1 MDVRNQSLMSGVTYG
16 QRRRDGGQ
24 VDWTAPN
31 RGKYPVS
38 HVDTFLNR
46 YTSLASVY
54 RDYDEALLDDR
65 SNARFMRNDVGIREC
80 LDSRQRSVA
89 LLNWHIEPE
98 NSSSADQ
105 REFCSMLEAI
115 CRRISHFTEYRRNCQ
130 HAIWYGKYGIQHRW
144 GAQIVN
150 NKSVWM
156 PTPRHQDDW
165 GWKPLNGDKLV
176 FRQRRPDRPLQ
187 PGEYEGQVG
196 IRVGNRYSVGDV
208 INGRWKVQPTDYG
221 LGYFLSPNERRLLLI
236 HKHHIEDADYA
247 DGLRAGAIYGVGIRS
262 VIYWEW
268 FQKQETMAFLMEFL
282 ERMAGGIQVWKYPQ
296 GNQQAHDEAKAAAE
310 GYNSGE
316 QHILLVPVPVGDTG
330 QYGVEIIDPGFQG
343 VETLHQLL
351 TQYFGHRIKR
361 YILGQVLSSE
371 SEATGMGSGVAE
383 LHADT
388 LLQILQSDAAN
399 LEETLTSDLLGSIIQ
414 INVQKGIWSDP
425 GFRPRFVLQTEQ
437 ADIDK
442 QLQAWTSLLDR
453 GLSFRK
459 RDLYQLVGAA
469 IPGPNDDVLDP
480 KGQPAQK
487 GDPHGQHP
495 GEKPPLTSGATGGGH
510 EPPVSSKS
518 KPAPT
523 TPSVQPITNAAQRH
537 NSSLTRQP

>member
-1 MDVRNQSLMSGVTYG
+1 
-16 QRRRDGGQ
+16 
-24 VDWTAPN
+24 
-31 RGKYPVS
+31 
-38 HVDTFLNR
+38 
-46 YTSLASVY
+46 
-54 RDYDEALLDDR
+54 
-65 SNARFMRNDVGIREC
+65 
-80 LDSRQRSVA
+80 
-89 LLNWHIEPE
+89 
-98 NSSSADQ
+98 
-105 REFCSMLEAI
+105 
-115 CRRISHFTEYRRNCQ
+115 
-130 HAIWYGKYGIQHRW
+130 
-144 GAQIVN
+144 
-150 NKSVWM
+150 
-156 PTPRHQDDW
+156 
-165 GWKPLNGDKLV
+165 
-176 FRQRRPDRPLQ
+176 
-187 PGEYEGQVG
+187 
-196 IRVGNRYSVGDV
+196 
-208 INGRWKVQPTDYG
+208 
-221 LGYFLSPNERRLLLI
+221 
-236 HKHHIEDADYA
+236 
-247 DGLRAGAIYGVGIRS
+247 
-262 VIYWEW
+262 
-268 FQKQETMAFLMEFL
+268 
-282 ERMAGGIQVWKYPQ
+282 
-296 GNQQAHDEAKAAAE
+296 
-310 GYNSGE
+310 
-316 QHILLVPVPVGDTG
+316 
-330 QYGVEIIDPGFQG
+330 
-343 VETLHQLL
+343 
-351 TQYFGHRIKR
+351 
-361 YILGQVLSSE
+361 
-371 SEATGMGSGVAE
+371 MGSGVAE

>member
-105 REFCSMLEAI
+105 REFCSLLEAI

-144 GAQIVN
+144 GVQIVN
-150 NKSVWM
+150 NRSVWM

-176 FRQRRPDRPLQ
+176 FRQQRPDRPLQ

-247 DGLRAGAIYGVGIRS
+247 DGVRAGSIYGVGIRS

-268 FQKQETMAFLMEFL
+268 YQKQETMAFLMEFL

-296 GNQQAHDEAKAAAE
+296 GNQQAHDEAKSAAE

-361 YILGQVLSSE
+361 YILVQVLSSE

-388 LLQILQSDAAN
+388 LLQILQSDSAN

-414 INVQKGIWSDP
+414 INVQKGLWSEP
-425 GFRPRFVLQTEQ
+425 GFRPRFVIQTEQ

-469 IPGPNDDVLDP
+469 IPGPGDDVLDP
-480 KGQPAQK
+480 KGQLTQK
-487 GDPHGQHP
+487 SDPHGQQP
-495 GEKPPLTSGATGGGH
+495 SGKPPVTSGATGGGL

-518 KPAPT
+518 DTAPT
-523 TPSVQPITNAAQRH
+523 TPSAQPNTNADQRH
-537 NSSLTRQP
+537 NRSLTRQS